1 MIREAALKTKS
12 ATVGFTTKTAVNSSP
27 EMVRK
32 TSLAVARA
40 KEGDREALRFLYV
53 SYSHNIYGYVR
64 SIVRDDHEAEDVT
77 QHVFAKLMTTIGK
90 YDDRG
95 VPFFAWLLRMARN
108 VAIDHLRAN
117 RLTPIENLPESGTES
132 DSDID
137 QVHTVREALAA
148 LPEEQREV
156 VVLRHVIGLTPGEIA
171 DRLGR
176 TESSI
181 HGLHH
186 RGRRALQRELMAL
199 ETSPS
204 TRPVEQSRSRRRVGL
219 AGRRVPDSAAAAKA
233 AAGSRTKDLR
243 PPQRLDRTRNRG
255 RQRTWHYSISVP
267 SLAQSRSA
275 LVNNMPDSAFLDTEN
290 QFRGAALGP
299 TAAGIEFELYTIKE
313 IPRSEKVAAL
323 IEERYRG
330 PRRVVDATAGR
341 LDRHRNRADA
351 GPSCASSRTG
361 PTWRGSW
368 SGPPATS
375 RRRCFRAWPRTPASS
390 CSTASSGPAA
400 TGEAQR
406 RVRRHRGRPARSA
419 GHRAAGRGS
428 ASLTRA

>member
-1 MIREAALKTKS
+1 LIRDAAFKTQS
-12 ATVGFTTKTAVNSSP
+12 VSSGFTTKATVNNSP
-27 EMVRK
+27 EMLRK

-117 RLTPIENLPESGTES
+117 RVTPIEAIPEIGSS
-132 DSDID
+132 SHADID
-137 QVHTVREALAA
+137 QVQTVRDALAA

-186 RGRRALQRELMAL
+186 RGRRALQRELIAL

-204 TRPVEQSRSRRRVGL
+204 TRSVT
-219 AGRRVPDSAAAAKA
+219 GRAPAAA
-233 AAGSRTKDLR
+233 
-243 PPQRLDRTRNRG
+243 
-255 RQRTWHYSISVP
+255 
-267 SLAQSRSA
+267 
-275 LVNNMPDSAFLDTEN
+275 
-290 QFRGAALGP
+290 
-299 TAAGIEFELYTIKE
+299 
-313 IPRSEKVAAL
+313 
-323 IEERYRG
+323 
-330 PRRVVDATAGR
+330 
-341 LDRHRNRADA
+341 
-351 GPSCASSRTG
+351 
-361 PTWRGSW
+361 
-368 SGPPATS
+368 
-375 RRRCFRAWPRTPASS
+375 
-390 CSTASSGPAA
+390 
-400 TGEAQR
+400 
-406 RVRRHRGRPARSA
+406 
-419 GHRAAGRGS
+419 
-428 ASLTRA
+428 